1 MLDIILVILFAAL
14 AIFVGVKAAN
24 KNNCVGLNLPHTE
37 PLPAPVPTAPLF
49 QEKSWTRHL
58 YWREIP
64 PQYLKLTIK
73 NTHDG
78 HFSVSLQGL
87 KNPSFTWSIQASN
100 SKEAFTI
107 FCKHWH
113 QLSIEVDSHFIN
125 AAKYYWKSHNFSV
138 YLSDEG
144 YEPPYGSRLDRI
156 KIDPDTEDEP
166 TVIG

>member
-1 MLDIILVILFAAL
+1 MLDIILVILFTAL

-37 PLPAPVPTAPLF
+37 PLPAPVPIAPLP

-87 KNPSFTWSIQASN
+87 RDPSFTWSIQAN
-100 SKEAFTI
+100 NPKEAADI
-107 FCKHWH
+107 FWKHWP
-113 QLSIEVDSHFIN
+113 QLSIPIDAHFKN
-125 AAKYYWKSHNFSV
+125 AADYYIKSHTYNP
-138 YLSDEG
+138 YLSEQG
-144 YEPPYGSRLDRI
+144 PQAPYGSRLDRV
-156 KIDPDTEDEP
+156 DLNPDTEDEP
-166 TVIG
+166 TLIG